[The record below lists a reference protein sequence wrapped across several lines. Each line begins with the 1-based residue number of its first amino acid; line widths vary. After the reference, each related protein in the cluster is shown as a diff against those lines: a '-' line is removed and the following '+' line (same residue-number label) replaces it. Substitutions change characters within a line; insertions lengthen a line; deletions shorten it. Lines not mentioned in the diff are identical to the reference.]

1 MLEHLLY
8 NKTVRQVK
16 GLEMRKTMLKVNPNL
31 VKSRD
36 LVHLQEITHPAGVGA
51 HKSKK
56 DKLQQVERKARQK
69 GEWD

>member
-1 MLEHLLY
+1 M
-8 NKTVRQVK
+8 KK
-16 GLEMRKTMLKVNPNL
+16 IALKINPNL

-36 LVHLQEITHPAGVGA
+36 LVHLQEITHPTGTGA

-56 DKLQQVERKARQK
+56 DKLKQVEKKTRQK